1 LLGELLTERIE
12 FTLILWTILYVS
24 DYYLTIWA
32 ARLYRTGASSHIIIQ
47 GSLEITPYFREDI
60 DRVRI
65 VSTRFLRI
73 LILSLLLLTFVWI
86 VSIRI
91 LGARGFF
98 QAVVGGLVLLEVTA
112 HLRHVRNIAFMRRV
126 TGNESLRGRI
136 EYPRWLSLE
145 IASVELIAFAVVF
158 VIAFVLIH
166 DWFFAGGV
174 VACLLTGLLH
184 LSWSHK
190 ERAGAVPTGRS
201 GTATNPGESSTSIEV
216 TGSALGEGEADR
228 GLV

>member
-1 LLGELLTERIE
+1 MLGDMLTERIE
-12 FTLILWTILYVS
+12 IALLLWALLYIS

-32 ARLYRTGASSHIIIQ
+32 ARLYRMRASSHIAIN

-60 DRVRI
+60 DSIRLF
-65 VSTRFLRI
+65 SPRFLRV
-73 LILSLLLLTFVWI
+73 LILSLLLLTFIWI
-86 VSIRI
+86 ISIRI
-91 LGARGFF
+91 LGVPSLFRAVIGGFI
-98 QAVVGGLVLLEVTA
+98 LLEATA
-112 HLRHVRNIAFMRRV
+112 HMRHVRNIAFMRRIS
-126 TGNESLRGRI
+126 TNEGLKGKI

-190 ERAGAVPTGRS
+190 ERVGAVATGHG
-201 GTATNPGESSTSIEV
+201 GTATNPGESSMSVDV
-216 TGSALGEGEADR
+216 TGSPLGQKEAD
-228 GLV
+228 GG